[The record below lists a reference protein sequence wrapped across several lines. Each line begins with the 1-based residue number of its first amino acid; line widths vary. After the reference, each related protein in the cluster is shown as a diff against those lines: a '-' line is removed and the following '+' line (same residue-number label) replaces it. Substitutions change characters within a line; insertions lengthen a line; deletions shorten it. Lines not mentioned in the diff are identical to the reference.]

1 MRDIGLEEAKQIE
14 LDVLKSVVEFCEQR
28 NLRYYLAYGTL
39 IGAVRHKG
47 FIPWDDDV
55 DIQMP
60 RKDYDE
66 FIKTFDHEYL
76 KVIAPGTAMSKHP
89 IVKVI
94 DTRTVKIEPV
104 FNYPNGYLGIDIDI
118 FPLEGTPTDEAEF
131 AEWYAALMKNY
142 KDLSFST
149 QRITGT
155 FEQKIKKLIRRF
167 LAHSPKRCLKDIERL
182 HAQSSYEDSEFVGS
196 IACLYNSA
204 KNRVP
209 KSCFENT
216 VDVEFEGIKFKAP
229 AEYDYVLRS
238 IYGDYMQLPP
248 EEKRVTHHTNKMYW
262 KE

>member
-1 MRDIGLEEAKQIE
+1 MREIGLDEAKQIE
-14 LDVLKSVVEFCEQR
+14 LDILKEIADFCDKN
-28 NLRYYLAYGTL
+28 NLTYYITYGTL
-39 IGAVRHKG
+39 IGAIRHKG

-60 RKDYDE
+60 REDYE
-66 FIKTFDHEYL
+66 KFIKIFKHEYL
-76 KVIAPGTAMSKHP
+76 SAVVPGTPLSKHP

-94 DTRTVKIEPV
+94 NTRTVKIETV
-104 FNYPNGYLGIDIDI
+104 FNYPNGYLGVDVDI
-118 FPLEGTPTDEAEF
+118 FPIDGTPSDEAEF
-131 AEWYAALMKNY
+131 KKWYDELMKN
-142 KDLSFST
+142 F
-149 QRITGT
+149 
-155 FEQKIKKLIRRF
+155 KKLSIAGEKLRGSFKHRIKMLVLKAF
-167 LAHSPKRCLKDIERL
+167 TRSTKHYLKKIDELHSRY
-182 HAQSSYEDSEFVGS
+182 SYSDSEFVGS
-196 IACLYNSA
+196 IACLYNSP

-248 EEKRVTHHTNKMYW
+248 EEKRVTHHSNKMYW